1 MRRWRMI
8 LCEHTTTKHIFWQ
21 HNNAYA
27 RAYSAYR
34 KIDLQNGHG
43 NANMLRGVQLAYYDG
58 CNTRREYTTPTTM
71 PSVLIKTY
79 GCQMNERDTEQV
91 LSMFLAGGYD
101 ITTNEDEA
109 DVILINTCS
118 VREKAELKALG
129 KMGLLCARPTAKP
142 WVVYGFMGCMSQSRS
157 NSLFRDIARLDIVTG
172 THQYHNVYKLCNRLL
187 RNRLAQ
193 NITEPIKRGARI
205 CAVEHEE
212 GFQNAIKDHLPP
224 SGNCTAFVSIMQGC
238 DMRCSYCIVPSTR
251 GEECSRPM
259 NDILTE
265 ARELVDRGVKEIT
278 LLGQIV
284 NRYGREEPI
293 INGRGAFV
301 RLLEALHEIDGL
313 ERIRFTSPHPI
324 GFRQDLVNAYTY
336 LPKLCSHIHFPM
348 QSGSDRILKLM
359 LRPYKNE
366 KYLKL
371 CEDMR
376 EARPDLAITTDIIV
390 GFPGETHEDYLQTKA
405 AVERIQFDNAFIFQY
420 SPRKDT
426 LAAAMADQICLRV
439 KEERNHDLLECVNRI
454 ATARNQA
461 LVGTTQTILV
471 EGPSKNNPDRLQG
484 RTSQNKPVIIDGGS
498 AQVGTIVPV
507 TITECTGF
515 TLYANVQQ

>member
-1 MRRWRMI
+1 
-8 LCEHTTTKHIFWQ
+8 
-21 HNNAYA
+21 
-27 RAYSAYR
+27 
-34 KIDLQNGHG
+34 
-43 NANMLRGVQLAYYDG
+43 
-58 CNTRREYTTPTTM
+58 
-71 PSVLIKTY
+71 
-79 GCQMNERDTEQV
+79 MNERDSEQV

-101 ITTNEDEA
+101 ITKDEAEA

-129 KMGLLCARPTAKP
+129 KMGLLCSRPTAKP
-142 WVVYGFMGCMSQSRS
+142 WVVYGFMGCMSQSRQR
-157 NSLFRDIARLDIVTG
+157 SLFREINRLDIVTG

-187 RNRLAQ
+187 KSRLGQ
-193 NITEPIKRGARI
+193 NLREPLHRGAHI
-205 CAVEHEE
+205 CAAEHED
-212 GFQNAIKDHLPP
+212 GFQNAIRDHLPTNG
-224 SGNCTAFVSIMQGC
+224 SCTAFVSIMQGC

-259 NDILTE
+259 QDILDE
-265 ARELVDRGVKEIT
+265 AKLLVSGGVKEIT

-284 NRYGREEPI
+284 NRYGRDEPVV
-293 INGRGAFV
+293 NGRGAFV

-376 EARPDLAITTDIIV
+376 AARPDLAITTDIIV

-420 SPRKDT
+420 SPRRDT
-426 LAAAMADQICLRV
+426 PAAAMDNQICLRV

-454 ATARNQA
+454 ATARNNA
-461 LVGTTQTILV
+461 LIGTLQTILV
-471 EGPSKNNPDRLQG
+471 EGPSKTNPDRLQG
-484 RTSQNKPVIIDGGS
+484 RTSQNKPVIIEGGS
-498 AQVGTIVPV
+498 AQIGSIVPV
-507 TITECTGF
+507 RIRECTGF
-515 TLYANVQQ
+515 TLYGEVQR